1 MIKEMI
7 IAIMELQYYFPT
19 LSVILLRA
27 LNVSICVLPS
37 SLSSELLVSIKFKLL
52 A

>member
-1 MIKEMI
+1 MIIVIKMIKEMI

-27 LNVSICVLPS
+27 LIVSILRFAF
-37 SLSSELLVSIKFKLL
+37 LVIFGITRLY
-52 A
+52 